1 MKKEAKVLVYAS
13 MMAALIAVATMFIQ
27 IPIPMDKG
35 YCNLGDGLI
44 ISSGALLGPWGAASA
59 AVGSA
64 LADLLLG
71 YTMYAPATAVIKGLM
86 GLIAGTLCLKQR
98 KVWKRI
104 LFVILAEC
112 LMVGGY
118 FLFETALYGAAAAAG
133 SLFGN
138 GCQAIAGAAIG
149 IAMWPVMQR
158 IRKTIR

>member
-1 MKKEAKVLVYAS
+1 MKKEVKLLVYAS

-44 ISSGALLGPWGAASA
+44 LSSGALLGSWSAFAA

-71 YTMYAPATAVIKGLM
+71 YTIYAPATAVIKGLM
-86 GLIAGTLCLKQR
+86 GLIAGAICLKEK

-104 LFVILAEC
+104 LFMIGAEC
-112 LMVGGY
+112 LMVSGY

-138 GCQAIAGAAIG
+138 CCQAVAGAAVG
-149 IAMWPVMQR
+149 IVMWPVMQR
-158 IRKTIR
+158 IRKMIR